1 MAKGKRVKK
10 SGHGFSKFV
19 LILCFLQLTAY
30 SLWQAYV
37 FQITG
42 NEASTLTQWFFTF
55 WGIEVALLM
64 IKRVMSDRTPKS
76 SDHEDYEDYEDSE

>member
-1 MAKGKRVKK
+1 MARGKRVKK
-10 SGHGFSKFV
+10 GHGFSKFV
-19 LILCFLQLTAY
+19 LFLCFLQLTAY
-30 SLWQAYV
+30 SVWQAYV

-64 IKRVMSDRTPKS
+64 IKRVMEDKKPKS
-76 SDHEDYEDYEDSE
+76 SDYEDCEESE